1 METLLEPARLPL
13 ISVENEFDA
22 RSKTAFPVEDG
33 IPLESNWHRIEMN
46 VLIDS
51 VHAWWHDRR
60 DYFTGGNMF
69 IYFSAEQARNRDYR
83 GPDFFVVKGVDG
95 TLSREAWFV
104 WREAGRYPDVIVDL
118 ASPSTVAT
126 DLGFKKRL
134 YEQTFRTPEY
144 FCYDPYATRLQGWR
158 LGLNRRYKTLKP
170 NKQGWL
176 WSQEMEVWLGFW
188 DGEFQRMTAP
198 WLRFYT
204 NAGELVLTRAE
215 AEAQRAEAGIRRA
228 EAAEAELARLRALLA
243 EKEARREYSN
253 PK

>member
-1 METLLEPARLPL
+1 MAVLQSVGRSAEMETLLEPARLPL

-104 WREAGRYPDVIVDL
+104 WREAGRYPDVIVEL
-118 ASPSTVAT
+118 ASPFHRCDRPGVQKTVIRT
-126 DLGFKKRL
+126 DVS
-134 YEQTFRTPEY
+134 
-144 FCYDPYATRLQGWR
+144 D
-158 LGLNRRYKTLKP
+158 
-170 NKQGWL
+170 
-176 WSQEMEVWLGFW
+176 
-188 DGEFQRMTAP
+188 
-198 WLRFYT
+198 
-204 NAGELVLTRAE
+204 
-215 AEAQRAEAGIRRA
+215 AGIF
-228 EAAEAELARLRALLA
+228 LL
-243 EKEARREYSN
+243 
-253 PK
+253 